1 MYCNSIADRRNKG
14 AVNADSVACNMERD
28 PWGGPS
34 VLMWSRICL
43 SFKRG
48 LVIFQSIGQG
58 KGNGVM
64 GALYIDQGLRPYVV
78 PFFAR
83 HWNNTFHHD
92 KARAHFGR
100 APIKTTWLLRHDL
113 LLVRAKTW
121 LNIGGVRFKDDLMK
135 SKQGRQR
142 KLNVVHSSSG
152 FRLVLLWHLSIIQCT
167 GDVLLL
173 STPMQEIR
181 DTDFRSS
188 FLLKSALYCWQK
200 CPKNTI
206 CYI

>member
-1 MYCNSIADRRNKG
+1 
-14 AVNADSVACNMERD
+14 MERD

-34 VLMWSRICL
+34 VLMWSRIGL

-64 GALYIDQGLRPYVV
+64 VAVYIDQGLRPYVV

-121 LNIGGVRFKDDLMK
+121 LNIGGVRFKDDFMK

-142 KLNVVHSSSG
+142 QRNVVHPSSRY
-152 FRLVLLWHLSIIQCT
+152 RLVFLCHLSTLQCT

-173 STPMQEIR
+173 STPMQEIH
-181 DTDFRSS
+181 DADFRSS
-188 FLLKSALYCWQK
+188 YLLLSAMYCWQK
-200 CPKNTI
+200 YPKNTI